1 VTHDRTI
8 PKLASVDVFPGLDS
22 GVYLN
27 TAAEGLFMRSHHGAL
42 QRYAEGKQRGSLCR
56 DEHAAVERRAREL
69 SAQAM
74 AARAQDVAF
83 LASTARG
90 LDAAIKSIAWRSGDN
105 IVLPDSEFPTTVLA
119 AARLSQLGVERRI
132 APSRDGRID
141 LEDLRVQ
148 VDRRTRLVVA
158 SLVSYKTGHKIDLAA
173 WAEIAH
179 ASGAMLF
186 VDAVQALGTVEVDA
200 TRADFLCGATY
211 KWLLAQHGLAILYIN
226 PSLCHHI
233 APPYAGYRA
242 VKNLFPADPDR
253 YEFFPDARRFEEGM
267 PNFHALYVLN
277 NALEFLLSIGV
288 DRIAAHNEALA
299 AKLMNGLLAAG
310 IKPLTSTESQSRASI
325 VSFETA
331 EPERIAAE
339 LARRGVHVWGRDGRL
354 RISPHLYNDEHDI
367 EAVLAHLVEL
377 RGSRSR
383 VNA

>member
-1 VTHDRTI
+1 MTEGSI
-8 PKLASVDVFPGLDS
+8 ISKLASVEAFPGVDV

-27 TAAEGLFMRSHHGAL
+27 TAAEGLFMRSHHHAL
-42 QRYAEGKQRGSLCR
+42 QRYAEGKQRGSLGR

-69 SAQAM
+69 SAQLI

-119 AARLSQLGVERRI
+119 AARLSQLGIERRI

-141 LEDLRVQ
+141 LEDLRLE

-173 WAEIAH
+173 WAEIAR
-179 ASGAMLF
+179 ASGALFF
-186 VDAVQALGTVEVDA
+186 VDGVQALGAVEVDA

-211 KWLLAQHGLAILYIN
+211 KWLLGQHGLAIFYIN
-226 PSLCHHI
+226 PSLRDYI
-233 APPYAGYRA
+233 VPPYAGYRS
-242 VKNLFPADPDR
+242 VKDLFPADPDR

-267 PNFHALYVLN
+267 PNFPALYVLN
-277 NALEFLLSIGV
+277 NALEFLLSIGI

-299 AKLMNGLLAAG
+299 SKLINGLLAEG
-310 IKPLTSTESQSRASI
+310 IKPLTSTEPRSRASI

-331 EPERIAAE
+331 QPERIAAE
-339 LARRGVHVWGRDGRL
+339 LVQRGVHVWGRDGRL

-377 RGSRSR
+377 RDTRPR
-383 VNA
+383 LNA